1 MPRKLAVVAPPAPT
15 ALERSVGDY
24 LASVGARGLSP
35 RTLDHYE
42 GVLRRILLPFLIEQ
56 GITAP
61 DEITQRVLDRL
72 STHLLDE
79 GGARGALS
87 RHSVATYL
95 RAIGHYLSWCRK
107 EGELTTAAKPQ
118 PIKVPRR
125 VLITLTREQIR
136 AMENAATNE
145 RDKLVV
151 RVLAD
156 TGVRLGELL
165 GLTTGDLVEQGRLR
179 FLKVVGKGSR
189 ERLVALTPALFS
201 RLRRFINHTRPED
214 AATDRVFV
222 TLRRSRMTGQYEPLD
237 PRSVQTMVGALARR
251 AGVTDR
257 PTNPHAFR
265 HAFATFALRR
275 GMNAVALQ
283 QILGHADLTMISGT
297 YSHLVPADTAQA
309 MMALLRAEE

>member
-1 MPRKLAVVAPPAPT
+1 MPRKLIVVPPPAPT
-15 ALERSVGDY
+15 SLERSVGDY
-24 LASVGARGLSP
+24 LASVEARGLSP
-35 RTLDHYE
+35 RPLDHYE
-42 GVLRRILLPFLIEQ
+42 GILRRVFLPLLTDQ
-56 GITAP
+56 GITEP
-61 DEITQRVLDRL
+61 NEITQRVLDRL
-72 STHLLDE
+72 STHLLEE

-95 RAIGHYLSWCRK
+95 RALGQYLNWCRK

-136 AMENAATNE
+136 LMEDAATNE
-145 RDKLVV
+145 RDKLAV

-165 GLTTGDLVEQGRLR
+165 GLTTGDLIEQGRHR
-179 FLKVVGKGSR
+179 FLRVMGKGSR
-189 ERLVALTPALFS
+189 ERLVPLSPAMYS
-201 RLRRFINHTRPED
+201 RLRRYINHTRPED

-222 TLRRSRMTGQYEPLD
+222 TLRRSRVTGQYEPLD
-237 PRSVQTMVGALARR
+237 PRGVQTMVGALARR

-275 GMNAVALQ
+275 GMGAVVLQ
-283 QILGHADLTMISGT
+283 RILGHADLTMISGT

-309 MMALLRAEE
+309 MMALLRAED